1 MLYKLIQNKNNKSV
15 CFGKWYGWAVVYQTM
30 DTDKVADLI
39 QRNCSMKKSDV
50 KAVLEELVEV
60 IKDAIQDSKA
70 VKLNGLGT
78 FKIGIST
85 VGAEKPEEFDDTNIK
100 GFKVLFQPE
109 TRSDKDH
116 GSYKPMLQGTRARQI
131 SQYTLPEPEEE
142 PENP

>member
-50 KAVLEELVEV
+50 KAVLQELVEV

-70 VKLNGLGT
+70 VKLDGLGT

-85 VGAEKPEEFDDTNIK
+85 MGAEKPEEFDSENIR
-100 GFKVLFQPE
+100 GFKVLFTPE
-109 TRSDKDH
+109 TVKQN
-116 GSYKPMLQGTRARQI
+116 GGYVKPLLVGTRARQI
-131 SQYTLPEPEEE
+131 SQYALPEPEPEE